1 MFGGVFGHSLGGEV
15 SDWKQRG
22 EGRRKWVLLQA
33 WAARQEEVFQQGR
46 KERGLTTADLLGPGG
61 NVKCAPILM
70 TGVKCRKGP
79 GQVKLK
85 FQSH

>member
-33 WAARQEEVFQQGR
+33 WAARQEEQFSSKAEK
-46 KERGLTTADLLGPGG
+46 KED
-61 NVKCAPILM
+61 
-70 TGVKCRKGP
+70 
-79 GQVKLK
+79 
-85 FQSH
+85 